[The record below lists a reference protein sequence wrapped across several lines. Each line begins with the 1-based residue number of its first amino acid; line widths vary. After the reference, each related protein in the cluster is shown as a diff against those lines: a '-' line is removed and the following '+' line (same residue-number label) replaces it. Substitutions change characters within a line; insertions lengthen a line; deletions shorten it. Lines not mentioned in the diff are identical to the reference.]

1 MNRRALKL
9 VITALFV
16 ALLGVVAAP
25 GVSIADPIADKQ
37 AEAQQLEAQINSNAE
52 KLSALNEQMNSTQN
66 ELDKANADIATADAL
81 VVAAKS
87 KTKELRAEVAR
98 RAAAV
103 YAQSGS
109 NGGVEELDAQNAQD
123 LSSKQKYSSLAAQ
136 RDNEIVTE
144 LAKAK
149 EQVALRKADA
159 EDARQVAQGKQD
171 ELQAQKD
178 KLNAGQADLQ
188 QLQAKVTGELK
199 TLVAQAEAER
209 KAREEA
215 AAKAQYDAQLAAAAA
230 AQAAQAAQTAQT
242 PTNTGGSSSGNYT
255 YGGAGATP
263 PPTSGKVSLVLAYA
277 YAQLGKPYCYAGV
290 GPDCYDCSGLTM
302 MAWAQA
308 GVSMSHGSYDQLASF
323 PQVSMDQL
331 QPGDLVYWDSHVG
344 IYVGNGSVLHAPHT
358 GTYVQITPIWPG
370 VIGANRPS

>member
-9 VITALFV
+9 VITALVV
-16 ALLGVVAAP
+16 ATFGVIAAP
-25 GVSIADPIADKQ
+25 GVSVADPISDKQ

-66 ELDKANADIATADAL
+66 ELDKANADIATAEAL
-81 VVAAKS
+81 VDAARL
-87 KTKELRAEVAR
+87 KTKELRDEVAR
-98 RAAAV
+98 RAATV
-103 YAQSGS
+103 YTQSGS
-109 NGGVEELDAQNAQD
+109 TGGVEDLDAQNAQD

-136 RDNEIVTE
+136 RDHEIVAA

-159 EDARQVAQGKQD
+159 EDSRQVAQGKQD
-171 ELQAQKD
+171 ELQSQKE
-178 KLNAGQADLQ
+178 KLDAGQA
-188 QLQAKVTGELK
+188 QLNQLSAKVNGELK
-199 TLVAQAEAER
+199 TLVDQAEAER
-209 KAREEA
+209 KAREAE
-215 AAKAQYDAQLAAAAA
+215 AAKAQYAAQLQAA
-230 AQAAQAAQTAQT
+230 AQTQQVS
-242 PTNTGGSSSGNYT
+242 TGGDSGGGSDFT
-255 YGGAGATP
+255 YGGAGSTP
-263 PPTSGKVSLVLAYA
+263 PPTSGGVSAVLAYA

-290 GPDCYDCSGLTM
+290 GPSCYDCSGLTM

-323 PQVSMDQL
+323 PRVSMDQL

-358 GTYVQITPIWPG
+358 GTVVQITPIWPG
-370 VIGANRPS
+370 VIGANRPG